1 MTKKPRT
8 NRQMT
13 DKELAA
19 LGKVVVASAKFESK
33 LDWVLPLMMKV
44 SDDVY
49 PSVIAGRTIGPKVA
63 LYSAVLNAKLTAIR
77 NIKRKRSWMAHVK
90 NVLKAMNDAVQKRNV
105 VVHGLWSPGGEGDS
119 LWVLFHPEFSEAPIA
134 AASKKGHLKVSA
146 GELAALATTF
156 DELSESVAGAYW
168 EFFVPRARK
177 KKATRGK

>member
-1 MTKKPRT
+1 
-8 NRQMT
+8 
-13 DKELAA
+13 
-19 LGKVVVASAKFESK
+19 
-33 LDWVLPLMMKV
+33 
-44 SDDVY
+44 
-49 PSVIAGRTIGPKVA
+49 
-63 LYSAVLNAKLTAIR
+63 
-77 NIKRKRSWMAHVK
+77 
-90 NVLKAMNDAVQKRNV
+90 MNDAVQKRNV

-146 GELAALATTF
+146 GELAAPATTF

>member
-1 MTKKPRT
+1 MTE
-8 NRQMT
+8 
-13 DKELAA
+13 KELAA

-33 LDWVLPLMMKV
+33 VDWVLPLMMKV

-49 PSVIAGRTIGPKVA
+49 PSVIAGKTIGPKVA

-77 NIKRKRSWMAHVK
+77 NIKRKRSWTAHVK
-90 NVLKAMNDAVQKRNV
+90 NILKAMNDAVQKRNV

-134 AASKKGHLKVSA
+134 AASKKGQLKVSA
-146 GELAALATTF
+146 SELAALATTF

-177 KKATRGK
+177 KKLREARR